1 MKITEVAKQLNMTSR
16 NIRFY
21 EEEGLIHIGRNDNN
35 YREYNENDIQRLRE
49 IKVLRDIGIPIV
61 DIKAYFKKEKSL
73 KDITAQRLFELQTQV
88 HDTQLLYQIC
98 EMMNQNEIPLTTF
111 TTQKYQEVINQR
123 KNSDYGKLMSE
134 DWRLKLDKKSL
145 LKTFCIILFPLLFL
159 ILIIF
164 HFLGM
169 LTHFPIESYSIL
181 FYMIV
186 ILSTLLIDMMIVINT
201 SIEHHIELREDG
213 IYFMD
218 KTSHISKV
226 QLIKDVWHD
235 DYVKDLEFIDYHD
248 ITKVKVDYQEAGM
261 ITGGDVMFTFY
272 FIVFTKHDEVYRF
285 DSTLL
290 SSTQKFI
297 TTLGILHDKSLQ
309 WIDPHKV
316 YKLLQLPN
324 EKLYPILNH
333 IAWNKRRLQRQ
344 KRINKKT
351 NH

>member
-1 MKITEVAKQLNMTSR
+1 MKIREVAKQLNMTSR

-21 EEEGLIHIGRNDNN
+21 EEEGLIHIGRGDNN
-35 YREYNENDIQRLRE
+35 YREYNETDIQRLRE
-49 IKVLRDIGIPIV
+49 IKVLRDIGIPII

-73 KDITAQRLFELQTQV
+73 KDITAQRLSELQTQV

-98 EMMNQNEIPLTTF
+98 EMMNQNEIPLTSF

-123 KNSDYGKLMSE
+123 KNHHYGKLISE
-134 DWRLKLDKKSL
+134 DWRLKLDKKTL

-159 ILIIF
+159 IIIILNFMGLLIQ
-164 HFLGM
+164 
-169 LTHFPIESYSIL
+169 FPLENNPIP
-181 FYMIV
+181 FYMIA
-186 ILSTLLIDMMIVINT
+186 ILSTLFIDTIIVINT
-201 SIEHHIELREDG
+201 SIKHHMELREDG

-218 KTSHISKV
+218 KTSHISQF
-226 QLIKDVWHD
+226 QLLKDVWHD
-235 DYVKDLEFIDYHD
+235 DYVKDLEFIDYQD
-248 ITKVKVDYQEAGM
+248 IIKVKVDYQEAGM

-272 FIVFTKHDEVYRF
+272 FIVFTKDDEVYRF

-297 TTLGILHDKSLQ
+297 TTLGILHDKSPQ
-309 WIDPHKV
+309 WIDPHKI
-316 YKLLQLPN
+316 YQLLQLPN

-333 IAWNKRRLQRQ
+333 NAWNKRQLQRH
-344 KRINKKT
+344 KRINQKT